1 MKWVKSFGYKETIRL
16 EEKNVGSLG
25 KKCYYKKDIKYLFR
39 AHPNFFGQKKRISKS
54 QVLCQ
59 IYSLNSQIMVI
70 FSISSYFEWEIL

>member
-1 MKWVKSFGYKETIRL
+1 MKWVKSWNFLGYKETIRL

-25 KKCYYKKDIKYLFR
+25 KKCYYKKDIKYLFT
-39 AHPNFFGQKKRISKS
+39 AHPNFFDQKKRISKS

-70 FSISSYFEWEIL
+70 FSISSYFE